1 MVSTPYDV
9 STGEFAR
16 RPRILLVGAHRAFLE
31 ALARRLAAEAGTDAI
46 DTVDIAAGAEQV
58 PPMLA
63 TPLPDVVVV
72 ESGSD
77 TMGVAEVVANV
88 RRELETVP
96 VVVLSALDDVDTL
109 AESLLA
115 GARGWID
122 KGATIGELVHAIRI
136 VLADGLWLPPAL
148 LDAALRALTTR
159 QVKAPAASFVD
170 RLTRR
175 EREVLDH
182 LAAGR
187 SRPEIADAMS
197 VSRDTVRTHIQNV
210 LKKAEV
216 HSTVAALA
224 KARRS
229 VHGAPP
235 NRRPRLPRPSGTV
248 TRKSMS

>member
-1 MVSTPYDV
+1 MVTTPYDV
-9 STGEFAR
+9 SNGLGAAG
-16 RPRILLVGAHRAFLE
+16 PRILLVGVHRAFLE
-31 ALARRLAAEAGTDAI
+31 ALATRLGAEPGI
-46 DTVDIAAGAEQV
+46 DSVSIAAGAGQV
-58 PPMLA
+58 LPMLA
-63 TPLPDVVVV
+63 TALPDVVVV
-72 ESGSD
+72 ESGPD
-77 TMGVAEVVANV
+77 TVGVADVVANV
-88 RRELETVP
+88 RRESDTVP
-96 VVVLSALDDVDTL
+96 VMVLSALDDVDML

-122 KGATIGELVHAIRI
+122 KGATVGELVHAIRV
-136 VLADGLWLPPAL
+136 VLADGLWLSPPL
-148 LDAALRALTTR
+148 LDAALRALLTR
-159 QVKAPAASFVD
+159 QVKAPPHSFVD

-182 LAAGR
+182 LAAGN
-187 SRPEIADAMS
+187 SRTEIADALS

-229 VHGAPP
+229 VHDTPP
-235 NRRPRLPRPSGTV
+235 IRQPRLPRPSGTV